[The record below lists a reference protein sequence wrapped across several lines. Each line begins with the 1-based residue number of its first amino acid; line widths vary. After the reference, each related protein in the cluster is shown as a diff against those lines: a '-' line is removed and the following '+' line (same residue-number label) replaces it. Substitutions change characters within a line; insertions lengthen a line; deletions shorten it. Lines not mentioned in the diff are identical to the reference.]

1 MSARFWSTAAG
12 KPFFQ
17 PLDLHVEPAD
27 LLEEFGL
34 AGLPLFPLAAATVA
48 EEGLDVVQEML
59 LPLADLDGMDLE
71 RRAEFGGG
79 PGLLGRFQSDL
90 RLEGRRVSLPRTGH
104 DSPRDGTVTFDQFNI
119 PSCPVSGVHFS
130 NNAPFYNFG
139 YSSYNGLVEISQ
151 FSRRR
156 SAMPVERKDFDHVTQ
171 KE

>member
-71 RRAEFGGG
+71 RRG
-79 PGLLGRFQSDL
+79 
-90 RLEGRRVSLPRTGH
+90 
-104 DSPRDGTVTFDQFNI
+104 
-119 PSCPVSGVHFS
+119 
-130 NNAPFYNFG
+130 
-139 YSSYNGLVEISQ
+139 
-151 FSRRR
+151 
-156 SAMPVERKDFDHVTQ
+156 
-171 KE
+171 

>member
-48 EEGLDVVQEML
+48 EEGLDVVQELL

-71 RRAEFGGG
+71 RRAEFGGV
-79 PGLLGRFQSDL
+79 PGLLGASRATFALKAAGCRF
-90 RLEGRRVSLPRTGH
+90 
-104 DSPRDGTVTFDQFNI
+104 
-119 PSCPVSGVHFS
+119 
-130 NNAPFYNFG
+130 
-139 YSSYNGLVEISQ
+139 LVP
-151 FSRRR
+151 
-156 SAMPVERKDFDHVTQ
+156 A
-171 KE
+171 